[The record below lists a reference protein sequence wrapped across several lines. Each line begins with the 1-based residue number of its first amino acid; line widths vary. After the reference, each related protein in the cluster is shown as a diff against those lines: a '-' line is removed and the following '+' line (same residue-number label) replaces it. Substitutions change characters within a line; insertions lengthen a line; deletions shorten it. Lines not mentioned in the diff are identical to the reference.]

1 MQELKEFEETKYE
14 NHSNLYEK
22 QSEGTKIGKL
32 TKAGTP
38 INIDIGP
45 QLNII

>member
-1 MQELKEFEETKYE
+1 MEIMQELKEFEETKYE

-22 QSEGTKIGKL
+22 QSDGTKII
-32 TKAGTP
+32 AGTP
-38 INIDIGP
+38 INVDLGP